1 MSIEYTLKNITF
13 QCRRAATLLDVKLST
28 AKLFI
33 ARAVYQCHNY
43 QDLVEKIDSRTL
55 KRSVFP
61 YSQITPHSELSE
73 LKHLDDNL
81 PELSKRVVAHL
92 RDPVS
97 PFQVLQLIWGLF
109 GVQRRSASRR
119 VDGSIEFDSWYIIN
133 YSNQCSDSVLMFEC
147 CINNLPYQ
155 IYLTKIVNAQV
166 FQTYSKQDIELLSE
180 QIFSEISQPPVLWMP
195 LALWKAKLD
204 QMLNDL
210 RMRKP
215 IDMRAFFELINT
227 ATVEQKHHERLMGDI
242 FASLEFM
249 NLGTQFEPFQR
260 QSEQFKVVGFP
271 VKHGKV
277 EGKIESLP
285 AIELEQK
292 HISNNKCLIVVSGQP
307 LTLDLLPI
315 TEDAYITNEDF
326 EYTEAYSTAVLSFAN
341 SDTKLSIT
349 IGQDEYLA
357 FVRNATK
364 AEINRYIDSSVTLNT
379 DYS

>member
-1 MSIEYTLKNITF
+1 MSIEFTLKNITF
-13 QCRRAATLLDVKLST
+13 QCRRAATLLDVKLSS
-28 AKLFI
+28 AKLFV

-43 QDLVEKIDSRTL
+43 QDLVEKIERRKL

-61 YSQITPHSELSE
+61 YSQITPHSDLRE

-81 PELSKRVVAHL
+81 PELSKRVLAHL
-92 RDPVS
+92 REPVS
-97 PFQVLQLIWGLF
+97 HFQSLHLIWNLF
-109 GVQRRSASRR
+109 GVQGRPAARS
-119 VDGSIEFDSWYIIN
+119 VDGNIEFDSWYIIN

-155 IYLTKIVNAQV
+155 IYLTKIVNAHA
-166 FQTYSKQDIELLSE
+166 FQNYSKLDIELLSE
-180 QIFSEISQPPVLWMP
+180 QVFSEVSPPPVLWMP

-210 RMRKP
+210 RVRKP
-215 IDMRAFFELINT
+215 IDMITFFELINT
-227 ATVEQKHHERLMGDI
+227 ASDEQKHHERLLRDV
-242 FASLEFM
+242 FTSLELM

-260 QSEQFKVVGFP
+260 QSEQFQVVGFP

-285 AIELEQK
+285 TIELEQK

-315 TEDAYITNEDF
+315 TDDSYITNEDF
-326 EYTEAYSTAVLSFAN
+326 EYTEAYSSAVLSFAN

-364 AEINRYIDSSVTLNT
+364 AEINRYIDSCVTLNT